1 MASVIEGITGEK
13 DIEEHPEMP
22 LVVATNENGLLGA
35 GVIAYPEFMEKASEA
50 VGGDFFLLPSSIHEV
65 LVMKDDGEQSIATL
79 EDMVRS
85 VNESTVEKADQLSDS
100 VYHFD
105 SREKVFE
112 LAEKFEERHA
122 AREEEIGNQKDSVL
136 GDLGKKRRESFRA
149 EPKLAESA
157 GKYKGEE
164 L

>member
-1 MASVIEGITGEK
+1 MES
-13 DIEEHPEMP
+13 
-22 LVVATNENGLLGA
+22 
-35 GVIAYPEFMEKASEA
+35 GVC
-50 VGGDFFLLPSSIHEV
+50 FLLRPYLSLL